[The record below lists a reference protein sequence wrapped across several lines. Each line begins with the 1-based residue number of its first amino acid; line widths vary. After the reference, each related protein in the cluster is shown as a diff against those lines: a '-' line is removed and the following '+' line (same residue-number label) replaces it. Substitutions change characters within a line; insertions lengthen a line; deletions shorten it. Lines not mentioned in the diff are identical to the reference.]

1 MTVRTVV
8 RIFLQLL
15 YVQWL
20 QQLLEIFI
28 KITVRTVTSQKLLL
42 SSNNYTYSED
52 FRNSQKEHL
61 TKRTIRTANSLI
73 SVGFS

>member
-8 RIFLQLL
+8 RIFFLQLL

-28 KITVRTVTSQKLLL
+28 KITVRTVTSLKSYFLAQI
-42 SSNNYTYSED
+42 
-52 FRNSQKEHL
+52 
-61 TKRTIRTANSLI
+61 TIRTVKIFEIPKKSI
-73 SVGFS
+73 SRNAQYVQTTA

>member
-28 KITVRTVTSQKLLL
+28 KITIRTVTSQKLLL